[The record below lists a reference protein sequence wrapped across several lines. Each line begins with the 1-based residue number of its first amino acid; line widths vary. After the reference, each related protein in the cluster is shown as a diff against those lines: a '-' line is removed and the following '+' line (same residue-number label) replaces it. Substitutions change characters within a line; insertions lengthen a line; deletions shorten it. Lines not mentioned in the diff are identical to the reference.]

1 MIIENGTLQIKL
13 KTGGGLDENGNP
25 VRPSESWSPAIPCN
39 IETNQYNGKG
49 TVNGNVFTVASFTIL
64 IEDRPFDAD
73 RVLLTREGKSLG
85 EFAVK
90 AVIPLSEVGILKITV

>member
-1 MIIENGTLQIKL
+1 MIIENGTLQIKV

-49 TVNGNVFTVASFTIL
+49 AVNGNVFTVASFAIL